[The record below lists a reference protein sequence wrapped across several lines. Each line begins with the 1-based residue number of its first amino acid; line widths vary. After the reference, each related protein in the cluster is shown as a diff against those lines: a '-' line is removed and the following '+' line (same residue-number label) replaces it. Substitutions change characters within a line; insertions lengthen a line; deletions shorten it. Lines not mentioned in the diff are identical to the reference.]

1 MIPLKDNISS
11 KTTPVV
17 NISLIIINIMVFV
30 YELNVDNINV
40 FLYNNAFIPNMLFVH
55 LDIFHSFERM
65 LESMFFH
72 GGFLHILGNMW
83 FLWIFGDNVEDVYG
97 HINYLFLYFFGGLIA
112 FFAQGIIN
120 PSSTVPIIGA
130 SGAISAVVG
139 SYFILFPKAKILSLI
154 LIIIVL
160 VPIWVPAW
168 LFIILWFFIQ
178 YFSGILS
185 IMAQGASDVAWFA
198 HIGGFL
204 FGIVAAKYMLSTGR
218 IRI

>member
-83 FLWIFGDNVEDVYG
+83 FLWIFGDNVEDAYG